1 MTSQQE
7 QLDAIQDI
15 RNLMERSTRFISL
28 SGLSGAFVGGLS
40 LLCVG
45 IIYWLLDLHSATG
58 TYYADIITPDGRVN
72 SDVLGLFILVFGS
85 VFLLSVMIV
94 LLMAV
99 YNAKRHGLAFWN
111 STAKRFLLNMA
122 IPLAAGGAYIGV
134 LVYHGHVHLVLPATL
149 IFYGFALLNAGK
161 YTFDD
166 IRVLGMLQ
174 LLIGLI
180 ASLFVQYGLLLWAS
194 GFGVLNIVFGLRVY
208 FKYEK

>member
-15 RNLMERSTRFISL
+15 RNIMERSTRFISL

-40 LLCVG
+40 LISVG
-45 IIYWLLDLHSATG
+45 LIYWMLDLNSTSSS
-58 TYYADIITPDGRVN
+58 YYADIINTDGGL
-72 SDVLGLFILVFGS
+72 SADLLGLFVLVFGS
-85 VFLLSVMIV
+85 VFVLSVMIV

-99 YNAKRHGLAFWN
+99 YNAKRHGLMFWN

-122 IPLAAGGAYIGV
+122 IPLAAGGAYLGI
-134 LVYHGHVHLVLPATL
+134 LLYHRHVDLMLPSTL

-166 IRVLGMLQ
+166 IRILGMLE
-174 LLIGLI
+174 LLIGLA
-180 ASLFVQYGLLLWAS
+180 ASLFVEYGLLLWAL

>member
-15 RNLMERSTRFISL
+15 RNIMERSTRFISL

-40 LLCVG
+40 LISVG
-45 IIYWLLDLHSATG
+45 LIYWLLDLNSTASS
-58 TYYADIITPDGRVN
+58 YYADIINTDAGL
-72 SDVLGLFILVFGS
+72 SADLLGLFVLVFGS
-85 VFLLSVMIV
+85 VFVLSVMIV

-99 YNAKRHGLAFWN
+99 YNAKRNGLMFWN

-122 IPLAAGGAYIGV
+122 IPLATGGAYLGV
-134 LVYHGHVHLVLPATL
+134 LLYHGYVDLMLPSTL

-166 IRVLGMLQ
+166 IRILGVLE
-174 LLIGLI
+174 LLIGLA
-180 ASLFVQYGLLLWAS
+180 ASLFVECGLILWAL